1 MRRVVLALGGT
12 VAGLVMLLSFRSHM
26 ASTASAG
33 VTAGSG
39 GTGTSPGSSSGA
51 GSGSAAGS
59 GSSAVLLAPA
69 RRPPAA
75 RRPPRPAAS
84 APVSAGSGTGTA
96 VTGDAIATPYGP
108 TQVQVTL
115 NAGKIVKVT
124 VLQHTDDGIN
134 SQMIDGHALPL
145 LNNETLTA
153 QSAKINAVSGAS
165 YTSAGYIKSLQSAL
179 DKASA

>member
-39 GTGTSPGSSSGA
+39 GTGTSPGSS
-51 GSGSAAGS
+51 GSAGS
-59 GSSAVLLAPA
+59 GSSAPVG
-69 RRPPAA
+69 AA
-75 RRPPRPAAS
+75 AAS
-84 APVSAGSGTGTA
+84 PAPVSAGSGTGTA

-108 TQVQVTL
+108 TQVRVTL

-145 LNNETLTA
+145 LNSETLTA
-153 QSAKINAVSGAS
+153 QSAKIDAVSGAS

>member
-12 VAGLVMLLSFRSHM
+12 VAGLVMLLSFRSHT

-39 GTGTSPGSSSGA
+39 GTGTSPGSSS
-51 GSGSAAGS
+51 AAGS
-59 GSSAVLLAPA
+59 GSSAASGA
-69 RRPPAA
+69 G
-75 RRPPRPAAS
+75 AAS

-124 VLQHTDDGIN
+124 VLQHTDDGVN

-145 LNNETLTA
+145 LNNETLAA
-153 QSAKINAVSGAS
+153 QSAKIDAVSGAS

>member
-1 MRRVVLALGGT
+1 MRRVVLAIGGT

-33 VTAGSG
+33 VTAGPG
-39 GTGTSPGSSSGA
+39 GTGTSPGSSGSA
-51 GSGSAAGS
+51 GSGGPAPVGAAAG
-59 GSSAVLLAPA
+59 
-69 RRPPAA
+69 R
-75 RRPPRPAAS
+75 S
-84 APVSAGSGTGTA
+84 APVSAGSGTGSA

-145 LNNETLTA
+145 LNQETLAA
-153 QSAKINAVSGAS
+153 QNAKIDAVSGAS
-165 YTSAGYIKSLQSAL
+165 YTSAGYIRSLQSAL

>member
-33 VTAGSG
+33 VTAGPG
-39 GTGTSPGSSSGA
+39 GTGTSPGS
-51 GSGSAAGS
+51 
-59 GSSAVLLAPA
+59 GSSAGSAG
-69 RRPPAA
+69 
-75 RRPPRPAAS
+75 PAAS
-84 APVSAGSGTGTA
+84 GAAAARTAPVSAGSGTGTA

-153 QSAKINAVSGAS
+153 QSAKIDAVSGAS
-165 YTSAGYIKSLQSAL
+165 YTSAGYLKSLQSAL

>member
-12 VAGLVMLLSFRSHM
+12 IAGLVMLLSFRTHM
-26 ASTASAG
+26 GSTAVAG
-33 VTAGSG
+33 L
-39 GTGTSPGSSSGA
+39 SGA
-51 GSGSAAGS
+51 GGKAGSAGTSASGGGPAGS
-59 GSSAVLLAPA
+59 AGPAGGAAAP
-69 RRPPAA
+69 
-75 RRPPRPAAS
+75 

-96 VTGDAIATPYGP
+96 VTGNVIMTGYGP

-124 VLQHTDDGIN
+124 VLQHTDDGVN
-134 SQMIDGHALPL
+134 SQMIDSRALPL

-165 YTSAGYIKSLQSAL
+165 YTSAGYIRSLQSAL
-179 DKASA
+179 DKARG

>member
-12 VAGLVMLLSFRSHM
+12 VAGLVMLLSFRSHL

-39 GTGTSPGSSSGA
+39 GTGTSPGSSS
-51 GSGSAAGS
+51 AAGS
-59 GSSAVLLAPA
+59 ASSAASGAVV
-69 RRPPAA
+69 
-75 RRPPRPAAS
+75 AS

-96 VTGDAIATPYGP
+96 VTGEAIDTPYGP

-124 VLQHTDDGIN
+124 VLHHTDDGIN
-134 SQMIDGHALPL
+134 SQTIDGHALPL

-153 QSAKINAVSGAS
+153 QSAKIDAVSGAS

>member
-33 VTAGSG
+33 VTAGPG
-39 GTGTSPGSSSGA
+39 GTGTSPGSSGSA
-51 GSGSAAGS
+51 GSGGPAPVGAAAG
-59 GSSAVLLAPA
+59 
-69 RRPPAA
+69 R
-75 RRPPRPAAS
+75 S
-84 APVSAGSGTGTA
+84 APVSAGSGTGSA

-145 LNNETLTA
+145 LNQETLAA
-153 QSAKINAVSGAS
+153 QNAKIDAVSGAS
-165 YTSAGYIKSLQSAL
+165 YTSAGYIRSLQSAL

>member
-12 VAGLVMLLSFRSHM
+12 IAGLVMLLSFRTHM
-26 ASTASAG
+26 GSTAAAG
-33 VTAGSG
+33 VSGTSGTAG
-39 GTGTSPGSSSGA
+39 TQGA
-51 GSGSAAGS
+51 SAS
-59 GSSAVLLAPA
+59 RQL
-69 RRPPAA
+69 RRDQRAA
-75 RRPPRPAAS
+75 AAAAAS

-96 VTGDAIATPYGP
+96 VTGDVIMTGYGP
-108 TQVQVTL
+108 TQVQITL

-124 VLQHTDDGIN
+124 VLQHTDDGVN
-134 SQMIDGHALPL
+134 SQMIDGRALPL

-179 DKASA
+179 DKARA

>member
-33 VTAGSG
+33 VTAGPG
-39 GTGTSPGSSSGA
+39 GTGTSPGS
-51 GSGSAAGS
+51 
-59 GSSAVLLAPA
+59 GSSAGSAG
-69 RRPPAA
+69 
-75 RRPPRPAAS
+75 PAAS
-84 APVSAGSGTGTA
+84 GAAAARTAPVSAGSGTGTA

-115 NAGKIVKVT
+115 SAGKIVKVT

-145 LNNETLTA
+145 LNREALTA
-153 QSAKINAVSGAS
+153 QSAKIDTVSGAS

>member
-33 VTAGSG
+33 VTAGPG
-39 GTGTSPGSSSGA
+39 GTGTSPGSGSSA
-51 GSGSAAGS
+51 GSASAAGP
-59 GSSAVLLAPA
+59 APGA
-69 RRPPAA
+69 AAA
-75 RRPPRPAAS
+75 RT

-108 TQVQVTL
+108 TQVQVML
-115 NAGKIVKVT
+115 SAGKIVKVT

-145 LNNETLTA
+145 LNQEALTA
-153 QSAKINAVSGAS
+153 QSAKIDTVSGAS

>member
-12 VAGLVMLLSFRSHM
+12 IAGLVMLLSFRTHM
-26 ASTASAG
+26 GSTAVVGVSGAG
-33 VTAGSG
+33 GKAGSG
-39 GTGTSPGSSSGA
+39 GTSASGTGGSA
-51 GSGSAAGS
+51 GSAA
-59 GSSAVLLAPA
+59 SAGGAAAP
-69 RRPPAA
+69 
-75 RRPPRPAAS
+75 

-96 VTGDAIATPYGP
+96 VTGNVIMTGYGP

-124 VLQHTDDGIN
+124 VLQHTDDGVN
-134 SQMIDGHALPL
+134 SQMIDGRALPL

-179 DKASA
+179 DKARAQ

>member
-33 VTAGSG
+33 VTAGPG
-39 GTGTSPGSSSGA
+39 GTGTSPGSSGSA
-51 GSGSAAGS
+51 GSAG
-59 GSSAVLLAPA
+59 
-69 RRPPAA
+69 
-75 RRPPRPAAS
+75 PAAS
-84 APVSAGSGTGTA
+84 GAAAARTAPVSAGSGTGTA

-108 TQVQVTL
+108 TQVQATL

-145 LNNETLTA
+145 LNQETLTA
-153 QSAKINAVSGAS
+153 QSAKIDAVSGAS

>member
-39 GTGTSPGSSSGA
+39 GTGTSPGS
-51 GSGSAAGS
+51 GSAAGS
-59 GSSAVLLAPA
+59 GSSAAPGA
-69 RRPPAA
+69 G
-75 RRPPRPAAS
+75 AAS
-84 APVSAGSGTGTA
+84 APVSKGSGTGTA

-153 QSAKINAVSGAS
+153 QSAKIDAVSGAS

>member
-12 VAGLVMLLSFRSHM
+12 IAGLLMLLSFRTHM
-26 ASTASAG
+26 GSSAAA
-33 VTAGSG
+33 VVSGSG
-39 GTGTSPGSSSGA
+39 GTGGSGGTSSSGT
-51 GSGSAAGS
+51 
-59 GSSAVLLAPA
+59 GSSAGSA
-69 RRPPAA
+69 
-75 RRPPRPAAS
+75 AAS

-96 VTGDAIATPYGP
+96 VTGSVINTPYGP
-108 TQVQVTL
+108 TQVQVTV

-124 VLQHTDDGIN
+124 VLQHTNDGVN
-134 SQMIDGHALPL
+134 SMMIDGRALPL

-165 YTSAGYIKSLQSAL
+165 YTSAGYIQSLQSAL

>member
-12 VAGLVMLLSFRSHM
+12 VAGLVMLLSFRSHT

-39 GTGTSPGSSSGA
+39 GTGTSPGAS
-51 GSGSAAGS
+51 SAAGS
-59 GSSAVLLAPA
+59 GSSAASGA
-69 RRPPAA
+69 G
-75 RRPPRPAAS
+75 AAS

-124 VLQHTDDGIN
+124 VLQHTDDGVN

-145 LNNETLTA
+145 LDNETLTA
-153 QSAKINAVSGAS
+153 QSAKIDAVSGAS

>member
-39 GTGTSPGSSSGA
+39 GTGTSPGSSS
-51 GSGSAAGS
+51 AAGS
-59 GSSAVLLAPA
+59 GSSAAS
-69 RRPPAA
+69 AA
-75 RRPPRPAAS
+75 AAAS

-96 VTGDAIATPYGP
+96 VTGDAIGTPYGP
-108 TQVQVTL
+108 TQVQLTL

-145 LNNETLTA
+145 LNQETLTA

>member
-12 VAGLVMLLSFRSHM
+12 IAGLVLLLSFRTHM
-26 ASTASAG
+26 SSTAVAGVSGAGGKTGTGGTSAPGTGGSAASAG
-33 VTAGSG
+33 
-39 GTGTSPGSSSGA
+39 
-51 GSGSAAGS
+51 SAA
-59 GSSAVLLAPA
+59 AP
-69 RRPPAA
+69 
-75 RRPPRPAAS
+75 
-84 APVSAGSGTGTA
+84 APVSAGSGTGTV
-96 VTGDAIATPYGP
+96 VTGAVIMTGYGP

-124 VLQHTDDGIN
+124 VLQHTDDGVN
-134 SQMIDGHALPL
+134 SQMIDGRALPL

-179 DKASA
+179 DKARA

>member
-39 GTGTSPGSSSGA
+39 GTGTSPGSSS
-51 GSGSAAGS
+51 AAGS
-59 GSSAVLLAPA
+59 GSSAASG
-69 RRPPAA
+69 AA
-75 RRPPRPAAS
+75 AAS

-145 LNNETLTA
+145 LNNATLTA
-153 QSAKINAVSGAS
+153 QSAKIDAVSGAS

>member
-12 VAGLVMLLSFRSHM
+12 VAGLVMLLSFRSHT

-39 GTGTSPGSSSGA
+39 GTGTSPGAS
-51 GSGSAAGS
+51 SAAGS
-59 GSSAVLLAPA
+59 GSSAASGA
-69 RRPPAA
+69 G
-75 RRPPRPAAS
+75 AAS
-84 APVSAGSGTGTA
+84 APVSAGSGTGIA

-124 VLQHTDDGIN
+124 VLQHTDDGVN

-153 QSAKINAVSGAS
+153 QSAKIDAVSGAS

>member
-33 VTAGSG
+33 VTAGYG
-39 GTGTSPGSSSGA
+39 GTGTSPGAS
-51 GSGSAAGS
+51 SAAGS
-59 GSSAVLLAPA
+59 GSSAASGA
-69 RRPPAA
+69 G
-75 RRPPRPAAS
+75 AAS

-124 VLQHTDDGIN
+124 VLQHTDDGTN

-145 LNNETLTA
+145 LDNETLTA
-153 QSAKINAVSGAS
+153 QSAKIDAVSGAS

>member
-12 VAGLVMLLSFRSHM
+12 IAGLVMLLSFRTHM
-26 ASTASAG
+26 GSTVVAGASGAGGKTGSGGTSASG
-33 VTAGSG
+33 TGGSAGSG
-39 GTGTSPGSSSGA
+39 GSGGPA
-51 GSGSAAGS
+51 GSAGSAGGA
-59 GSSAVLLAPA
+59 AAAAP
-69 RRPPAA
+69 
-75 RRPPRPAAS
+75 

-96 VTGDAIATPYGP
+96 VTGGVIMTGYGP

-124 VLQHTDDGIN
+124 VLQHTDDGVN
-134 SQMIDGHALPL
+134 SQMIDGRALPL

-165 YTSAGYIKSLQSAL
+165 YTSAGYIRSLQSAL
-179 DKASA
+179 DKARAS

>member
-12 VAGLVMLLSFRSHM
+12 VAGLVMLLSFRSHT

-39 GTGTSPGSSSGA
+39 GTGTSPGAS
-51 GSGSAAGS
+51 SAAGS
-59 GSSAVLLAPA
+59 GSSAASGA
-69 RRPPAA
+69 G
-75 RRPPRPAAS
+75 AAS

-124 VLQHTDDGIN
+124 VLQHTDDGTN

-153 QSAKINAVSGAS
+153 QSARIDAVSGAS

>member
-12 VAGLVMLLSFRSHM
+12 VAGLVMLLSFRSHT

-39 GTGTSPGSSSGA
+39 GTGTSPGAS
-51 GSGSAAGS
+51 SAAGS
-59 GSSAVLLAPA
+59 GSSAASGA
-69 RRPPAA
+69 G
-75 RRPPRPAAS
+75 AAS

-124 VLQHTDDGIN
+124 VLQHTDDGVN

-145 LNNETLTA
+145 LNNETLAA
-153 QSAKINAVSGAS
+153 QSAKIDAVSGAS

>member
-1 MRRVVLALGGT
+1 MRRVVLAIGGT

-33 VTAGSG
+33 VTAGPG
-39 GTGTSPGSSSGA
+39 GTGTSPGSSGSA
-51 GSGSAAGS
+51 GSGGPAPVGAAAG
-59 GSSAVLLAPA
+59 
-69 RRPPAA
+69 R
-75 RRPPRPAAS
+75 S
-84 APVSAGSGTGTA
+84 APVSAGSGTGSA

-108 TQVQVTL
+108 TQVRVTL

-145 LNNETLTA
+145 LNQETLAA
-153 QSAKINAVSGAS
+153 QNAKIDAVSGAS
-165 YTSAGYIKSLQSAL
+165 YTSAGYIRSLQSAL

>member
-33 VTAGSG
+33 VTAGPG
-39 GTGTSPGSSSGA
+39 GTGTSPGSSGSA
-51 GSGSAAGS
+51 GSGGPAPVGAAAG
-59 GSSAVLLAPA
+59 
-69 RRPPAA
+69 R
-75 RRPPRPAAS
+75 S
-84 APVSAGSGTGTA
+84 APVSAGSGTGSA

-115 NAGKIVKVT
+115 NAGKIVKIA

-145 LNNETLTA
+145 LNQETLTA
-153 QSAKINAVSGAS
+153 QSAKIDAVSGAS
-165 YTSAGYIKSLQSAL
+165 YTCAGYIKSLQSAL